1 MVTVTNIKKR
11 VSGDQIKVT
20 ATLAAVGNAET
31 YNVPHLTTIEDGHC
45 DCTTDDTI
53 SITFSGNTVTFVDGA
68 SLAGRL
74 VVYGR

>member
-20 ATLAAVGNAET
+20 ADCADVANAET

-53 SITFSGNTVTFVDGA
+53 NITFSGNTVTFVNGA
-68 SLAGRL
+68 TLIGRL
-74 VVYGR
+74 VVHGR